1 MNWENKLKAT
11 GFLSLKNKDG
21 DTFSYIK
28 LDDAFISIP
37 RTIDPLSVD
46 LEKAIEII
54 KEKEL
59 TDAPV
64 AHFNTKPVTKGK
76 GRFGPF
82 IKYDGLFINVPRA
95 YDFENLTQANINELI
110 EKKLDKEA
118 NRYIQHWPEEKISI
132 ENARWGPI
140 IKFGKLVLK
149 LLRGGPGG
157 KFTIE
162 ELSSLSLDEV
172 KKMID
177 EAYQKTVK
185 LLTENRPALD
195 KLAETLLDKE
205 VIFREDL
212 ENIFGKR
219 QWDKEEETAP
229 AAPASAEPVASTDN
243 STTTENNTS
252 IS

>member
-1 MNWENKLKAT
+1 MVVAI
-11 GFLSLKNKDG
+11 GRFG
-21 DTFSYIK
+21 PYIK

-37 RTIDPLSVD
+37 RTLDPLSVD

-64 AHFNTKPVTKGK
+64 AHFNSKPVTKGK

-82 IKYDGLFINVPRA
+82 IKYEGLFINVPRA
-95 YDFENLTQANINELI
+95 YDFENLSQANINELI

-157 KFTIE
+157 KFSIE

-172 KKMID
+172 KKMIVTQVPKAFD
-177 EAYQKTVK
+177 KKGGAKKANKGIKKAVVKKIATKKTTKKAKTTKKVAIKKVSSKKVIKK
-185 LLTENRPALD
+185 L
-195 KLAETLLDKE
+195 K
-205 VIFREDL
+205 
-212 ENIFGKR
+212 
-219 QWDKEEETAP
+219 
-229 AAPASAEPVASTDN
+229 S
-243 STTTENNTS
+243 
-252 IS
+252 